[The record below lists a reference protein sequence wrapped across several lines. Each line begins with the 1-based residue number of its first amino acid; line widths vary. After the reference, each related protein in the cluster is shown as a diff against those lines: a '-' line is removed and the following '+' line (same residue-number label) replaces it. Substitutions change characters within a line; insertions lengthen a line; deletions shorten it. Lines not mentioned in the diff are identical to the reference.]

1 MPVFAYEGRDQK
13 GFQVSGE
20 ITAEDMGAAA
30 NELMS
35 RQILPINISP
45 QTEKG
50 ELALVFRKL
59 FARKLTTSELALFS
73 RQMHA
78 LCKAG
83 VPVLSAIQQL
93 SQVSSVPI
101 LKHALIDIA
110 KQVGLGEPVS
120 KAMQKFPALFPPL
133 MIALVSTGEANGRI
147 DDAFLQASQYY
158 ELASTT
164 RKRIKTALR
173 YPLTVVVVTFLAVIG
188 LNAFIIPKFA
198 ALYARFESQ
207 LPLPTRLL
215 IGLST
220 ITRDYWWLI
229 LLVVALLVF
238 IVRIFFVT
246 ERYRAVIDHIILV
259 LPIFGDIMRSIVMT
273 NFTRTLGILIHTNVP
288 LLEAIRLVAEVV
300 NNVYAKKK
308 ILKMQAFIEQ
318 GDNLSTAANKINLF
332 SPLILQMLSVGDTTG
347 NMDKMLFE
355 VSAFYEQEIDYDIK
369 QLTDKIEPILIV
381 IVGAIVLTL
390 ALGIF
395 LPMWNMVYVVH

>member
-259 LPIFGDIMRSIVMT
+259 LPIFGDIMRRIVMT